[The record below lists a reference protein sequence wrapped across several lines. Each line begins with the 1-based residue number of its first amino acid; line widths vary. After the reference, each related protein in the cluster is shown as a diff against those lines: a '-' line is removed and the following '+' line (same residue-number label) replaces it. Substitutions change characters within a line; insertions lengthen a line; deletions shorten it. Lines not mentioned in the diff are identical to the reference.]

1 MPHFN
6 APGKVDA
13 GWLPG
18 SAVQTVT
25 VAGSFQVT
33 SVETVPS
40 AGQVQA
46 LKIKGANGGTDYY
59 YFSYRQAIGFS
70 SGLEPQ
76 YVATTSVHR
85 WSGVAGSP
93 TYLLANLAD
102 GQTFTDASG
111 LRVTQ
116 TSHDASHAYITVSF

>member
-1 MPHFN
+1 
-6 APGKVDA
+6 
-13 GWLPG
+13 
-18 SAVQTVT
+18 VT
-25 VAGSFQVT
+25 AAGSFEVA
-33 SVETVPS
+33 SVETVPA
-40 AGQVQA
+40 AGQIQA

-76 YVATTSVHR
+76 YVGTTSVTR
-85 WSGVAGSP
+85 WSGVAGSR

-102 GQTFTDASG
+102 GQAFTDASG

-116 TSHDASHAYITVSF
+116 TSHDASRAYITVSF